1 MVKDVTVIVK
11 EDQFNRVTCA
21 VFYNAPILFEHP
33 EHFDPKALADVGF
46 FAEFVKSLNDH
57 EFALCNQFWAAA
69 TIIRRARKPNRT
81 KQA

>member
-1 MVKDVTVIVK
+1 VIV
-11 EDQFNRVTCA
+11 EENQFNRVSCA
-21 VFYNAPILFEHP
+21 VFYNAPVLFEHP
-33 EHFDPKALADVGF
+33 EHLDPKALADVGF

-69 TIIRRARKPNRT
+69 NIIRRERKPNRT